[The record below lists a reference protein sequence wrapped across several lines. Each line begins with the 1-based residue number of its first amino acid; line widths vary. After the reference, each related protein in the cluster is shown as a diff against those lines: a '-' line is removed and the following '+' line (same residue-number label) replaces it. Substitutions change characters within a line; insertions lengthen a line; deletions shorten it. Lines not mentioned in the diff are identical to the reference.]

1 MRKLIM
7 SIAILALTIVGTI
20 GSTASAQGDPM
31 DQQAMEQ
38 LMMKLGTPG
47 PAHALLLKLEGKWE
61 TAMTSYMDGPEPISS
76 TGTLISE
83 SALGGRYLVGHHT
96 GQAMGKPFEGMSIDG
111 FDNNTQQYFSMWL
124 DNFSTGYYLAHG
136 TLAADGKT
144 LTHTGTMSFGPMEI
158 PSRSE
163 TVFVDDDKIT
173 FTMWHTMEGQEMKA
187 MEMTYTR
194 VK

>member
-7 SIAILALTIVGTI
+7 TTAILALAVLSSFGAV
-20 GSTASAQGDPM
+20 ASAQGDSM
-31 DQQAMEQ
+31 DQKAMEQ
-38 LMMKLGTPG
+38 LMIKLGTPG
-47 PAHALLLKLEGKWE
+47 PNHALLQKLAGKWE
-61 TAMTSYMDGPEPISS
+61 TAMTTYMDGPEPVSS
-76 TGTLISE
+76 TGTLVSE
-83 SALGGRYLVGHHT
+83 PALDGRYMVGHYT
-96 GQAMGKPFEGMSIDG
+96 GQAMGQPFEGMSIDG
-111 FDNNTQQYFSMWL
+111 FDNNTQQFFSMWL

-136 TLAADGKT
+136 TLASDGKT

-163 TVFVDDDKIT
+163 TVFVNDDKIT
-173 FTMWHTMEGQEMKA
+173 FTMWHTMEGHEMKA